1 MCNIL
6 LALKYTF
13 NYMKKKDNKLFLK
26 EKFLAFAHRGG
37 NESAPENSFL
47 AFKNAVD
54 IGYKYLETDVHLT
67 KDGHLIAFHDN
78 TLDRVTDKNGLIK
91 DLTLNEIKK
100 AKINGKEEIPLLSD
114 LLDSFPQCF
123 FNIDCK
129 VNETVQPLIN
139 LIRTKSL
146 IDRVCIGSFS
156 QKRINYIRKSLG
168 SSVITSMGPAEVI
181 LSKFLSFSSLSYN
194 FSSSYTSI
202 PIERYGVKLLDK
214 RNIDYLKSN
223 NQKVIAWTINNEDE
237 MKMLIKMGVDGI
249 MTDNLSL
256 LKSVLIE
263 ENLW

>member
-1 MCNIL
+1 
-6 LALKYTF
+6 
-13 NYMKKKDNKLFLK
+13 MKKKDNKLFLK

-91 DLTLNEIKK
+91 DLALNEIKK

-139 LIRTKSL
+139 LIRAKSL

>member
-13 NYMKKKDNKLFLK
+13 NYMKKKDKKLFLK
-26 EKFLAFAHRGG
+26 QKFLAFAHRGG